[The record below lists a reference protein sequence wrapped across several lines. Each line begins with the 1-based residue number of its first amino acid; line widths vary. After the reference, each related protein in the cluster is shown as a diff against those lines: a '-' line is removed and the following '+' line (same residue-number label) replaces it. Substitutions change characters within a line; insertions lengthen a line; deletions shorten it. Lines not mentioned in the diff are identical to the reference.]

1 MTPRGVIFLLSIIT
15 MLGVCPLTLTAQT
28 TSVSLRLDLTKK
40 AFVGQSLLCDKNY
53 KCGLFANEVSKVGAF
68 DQENIPIQV
77 WRDGNSFL
85 IAVDSDGDKDL
96 TDEKKIPMPADST
109 VKVFARKSL
118 RIGKPNLFPFAI
130 THDRSERGSQALDN
144 FSVVSHYTATGTLR
158 YGRCSA
164 NIVLGD
170 LDHDGNFSLADSSRG
185 TNLGLDLNNDG
196 KIYGRLEYHRTS
208 EIVEFCD
215 RSFTV
220 SALTNSRIT
229 FSLTPLRL
237 AKVGEAVPKFS
248 FSLLDGKTISSSDLK
263 GKPFVLDFWASWC
276 APCVE
281 ALPEMKNLEREYA
294 SRVEFYSINVDTSS
308 QKKVAETIIDKN
320 ELRDF
325 SAIRMQGDDDPL
337 WKVFGGMNLNRLSI
351 PLYVLADSNGIV
363 KYAGSGGEKLA
374 QLKEKINALGK

>member
-1 MTPRGVIFLLSIIT
+1 MTPRGVIFLLSIVT
-15 MLGVCPLTLTAQT
+15 MLGVCPSILPAQT
-28 TSVSLRLDLTKK
+28 TSVSLRLDLTRK
-40 AFVGQSLLCDKNY
+40 AFAGQSLFCDKNY
-53 KCGLFANEVSKVGAF
+53 KCGLFENEDSKVGAF
-68 DQENIPIQV
+68 DQEKIPIQV
-77 WRDGNSFL
+77 WRDGNGFL

-96 TDEKKIPMPADST
+96 GDEKKIPLSAGST
-109 VKVFARKSL
+109 IKVVAKKSL
-118 RIGKPNLFPFAI
+118 RVGKPNIFPFAI
-130 THDRSERGSQALDN
+130 THERSEPGGQTVDD
-144 FSVVSHYTATGTLR
+144 FSIVSHYTATGKLR

-164 NIVLGD
+164 NIVLSD
-170 LDHDGNFSLADSSRG
+170 IDHDGNFALVDSTRG

-196 KIYGRLEYHRTS
+196 KMYGRAEYHRTS

-215 RSFTV
+215 RSFIV

-237 AKVGEAVPKFS
+237 AKVGEVVPKFS
-248 FSLLDGKTISSSDLK
+248 FSLLDGKSITSSGLK

-276 APCVE
+276 VPCVE

-294 SRVEFYSINVDTSS
+294 GRVEFYSINVDSNS
-308 QKKVAETIIDKN
+308 QKKIAETIIDKN

-351 PLYVLADSNGIV
+351 PLYVLVDSNGIV
-363 KYAGSGGEKLA
+363 KYAGNGGEKLG
-374 QLKEKINALGK
+374 QLKEKINVLSK